1 MPPAQQKQRRGIKG
15 KKGPP
20 QQQRKKRQVPKK
32 QTFEVVSKKAV
43 ARRMRQGPKLVHVM
57 CPSFSAL
64 PAVRFPVQFRFTI
77 TLGSS
82 TVYGVP
88 NAYTA
93 QSAILVLAPFNDCLG
108 GLYIQT
114 QSGSTPAAATGLP
127 DATSP
132 MTNTNIIDPYITNLL
147 TPVSIT
153 GAANVPSAR
162 WTDFCVELLETDA
175 IAGIYSSIQAGRW
188 LQEGVPLVSSGT
200 SVQYKSTFDSLSEMR
215 NASGMG
221 VNEVPLA
228 ALASGL
234 CYKTAM
240 VDRNALEFTP
250 VGLGSVPWVALYGN
264 TSAQTS
270 IGTFSPWAPI
280 VLSIQCPPP
289 GTVPGIVQ
297 TGSGSGNAIN
307 IRCVVKGMIEVAA
320 APNTFMSRM
329 AKTIPRGGPNAE
341 HAWLNAQDRILK
353 TGFQPLPHNMMG
365 RTPAGMLGYG
375 QR

>member
-1 MPPAQQKQRRGIKG
+1 MPQRQRKGIKG

-20 QQQRKKRQVPKK
+20 AQQRKKRQVPKK
-32 QTFEVVSKKAV
+32 QNFEIVSKKAV
-43 ARRMRQGPKLVHVM
+43 ARRMRQGQKLVHVM

-64 PAVRFPVQFRFTI
+64 PAIRFPVQYRFTI

-82 TVYGVP
+82 IVYGVP
-88 NAYTA
+88 SAYTA
-93 QSAILVLAPFNDCLG
+93 QSAILVLAPFNDCLA
-108 GLYIQT
+108 GLYIQS
-114 QSGSTPAAATGLP
+114 QSGSTPAAASGIP

-132 MTNTNIIDPYITNLL
+132 MTNTNIVDPYITNLL
-147 TPVSIT
+147 NPVSIT

-175 IAGIYSSIQAGRW
+175 IAGIYSSVQAGRW
-188 LQEGVPLVSSGT
+188 LQEGVPLVSAGT
-200 SVQYKSTFDSLSEMR
+200 AVQYKSTFDSLSEMR
-215 NASGMG
+215 NAAGMG
-221 VNEVPLA
+221 VQEVPLA

-240 VDRNALEFTP
+240 LDRNALEFTP
-250 VGLGSVPWVALYGN
+250 VGLGASPWAAVYGN
-264 TSAQTS
+264 TAASTS
-270 IGTFSPWAPI
+270 IGSFAPWAPI

-289 GTVPGIVQ
+289 GTAPGVVM
-297 TGSGSGNAIN
+297 TGSGQGNAIN

-329 AKTIPRGGPNAE
+329 AKTIPRGGANAE
-341 HAWLNAQDRILK
+341 HAWLNSQDKILK
-353 TGFQPLPHNMMG
+353 TGFLPLPHNQMT
-365 RTPAGMLGYG
+365 RNPAGILGYG

>member
-1 MPPAQQKQRRGIKG
+1 MPPKRGIKG

-20 QQQRKKRQVPKK
+20 AAQRKKRQVPKK
-32 QTFEVVSKKAV
+32 QNFEVVSKKAV
-43 ARRMRQGPKLVHVM
+43 ARRMRGGPKLTHVM
-57 CPSFSAL
+57 CPSFNAL
-64 PAVRFPVQFRFTI
+64 PAIRFPVQYRFTVS
-77 TLGSS
+77 LSSS

-88 NAYTA
+88 NAYVA
-93 QSAILVLAPFNDCLG
+93 QSAMIVLAPFNDCLAG
-108 GLYIQT
+108 VYTQT
-114 QSGSTPAAATGLP
+114 QSSSNPAIASGIP

-132 MTNTNIIDPYITNLL
+132 ITGVNIVDPYITNLL

-200 SVQYKSTFDSLSEMR
+200 AVQYKSTFDSLSEMR

-250 VGLGSVPWVALYGN
+250 VGLGATPWVSVYGN
-264 TSAQTS
+264 TAATTT
-270 IGTFSPWAPI
+270 IGAFAPWAPI
-280 VLSIQCPPP
+280 VLSVQCPPP
-289 GTVPGIVQ
+289 GTAPGVVM
-297 TGSGSGNAIN
+297 TGAGSGNTIN
-307 IRCVVKGMIEVAA
+307 IRCVVKGIIEVAA

-329 AKTIPRGGPNAE
+329 AKSLPRGGPNAE

-353 TGFQPLPHNMMG
+353 TGFQPLPHSQMT
-365 RTPAGMLGYG
+365 RSPAGMLGYG